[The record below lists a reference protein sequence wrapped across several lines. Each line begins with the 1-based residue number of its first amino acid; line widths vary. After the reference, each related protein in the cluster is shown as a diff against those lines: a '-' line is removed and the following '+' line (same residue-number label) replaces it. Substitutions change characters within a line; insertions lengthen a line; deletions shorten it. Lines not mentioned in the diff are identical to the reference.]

1 MSDKKD
7 EREMKTERE
16 RRENERFR
24 KRDSVKK
31 KDGKIGEDKW
41 RERDTKYV
49 RESEVWVFPIERDLE
64 RSA

>member
-1 MSDKKD
+1 
-7 EREMKTERE
+7 
-16 RRENERFR
+16 
-24 KRDSVKK
+24 VKK